1 MNREQRKNLWINPL
15 LTHLKLVRRDEES
28 SNPNSAWK
36 QIEET
41 HLTERVGKLSAEINE
56 TAGYHLL
63 ETLFYLPPQKN
74 ALSVRFD
81 RNRAKHSLEL
91 VIRDQQVWLKFTTS
105 KHISFGWERYFASDP
120 ASDNTSTVWEQ
131 MVQPSEILEEHI
143 QGWLAYLLSEFNK
156 EFRPDSL
163 ASSAVDT
170 QADLSEI
177 LRKASA

>member
-1 MNREQRKNLWINPL
+1 LNSEQRKNLWINPL
-15 LTHLKLVRRDEES
+15 LTQLKLVRRDEVTS
-28 SNPNSAWK
+28 PTNSAWK

-41 HLTERVGKLSAEINE
+41 HFTERVGRLAAEINE

-74 ALSVRFD
+74 VLTVRFD
-81 RNRAKHSLEL
+81 RNHAKHSLEL
-91 VIRDQQVWLKFTTS
+91 VTRDQQIWLKFTTA

-120 ASDNTSTVWEQ
+120 ASDNSTTVLEL

-156 EFRPDSL
+156 EFRPDSS
-163 ASSAVDT
+163 ASSAADR
-170 QADLSEI
+170 QADLSEV